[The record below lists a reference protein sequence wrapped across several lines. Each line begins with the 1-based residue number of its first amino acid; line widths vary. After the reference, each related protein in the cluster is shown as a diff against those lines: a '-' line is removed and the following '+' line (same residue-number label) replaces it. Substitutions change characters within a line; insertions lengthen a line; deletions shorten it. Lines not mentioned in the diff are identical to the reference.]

1 MLDKVG
7 EEFAGIITSVTSFGI
22 FVELEEIYVDGLV
35 HITALDND
43 YYHFDPVGHRLT
55 GERSGQVY
63 RLGDQ
68 LEIKVA
74 AVNLD
79 DRKIDFVLSES
90 VGSVNRASKP
100 KSKRKSAKR
109 QALSKAI
116 DGIMDQPQNNEE
128 PLKNKKHKSKK
139 SSTRGAKSPKRT
151 TKRKKQKTKK

>member
-1 MLDKVG
+1 
-7 EEFAGIITSVTSFGI
+7 
-22 FVELEEIYVDGLV
+22 VDGLV

-68 LEIKVA
+68 VEIKVA

-79 DRKIDFVLSES
+79 DRKIDFVLSDSGKTTE
-90 VGSVNRASKP
+90 GARRP
-100 KSKRKSAKR
+100 KAKRKPARKR
-109 QALSKAI
+109 ALSKAI
-116 DGIMDQPQNNEE
+116 DEIMDAPEE
-128 PLKNKKHKSKK
+128 TKKSKNDNKKRKGKK
-139 SSTRGAKSPKRT
+139 RTEKVAKSPKRI